1 MSKIA
6 NCLFR
11 MFSSDMSIDLGT
23 ANTLVYVA
31 GQGIVLDE
39 PSVVAM
45 IQDRGVYTPYAF
57 GDEAKKMLGRTPS
70 DIIATKPLADGV
82 IAEFK
87 PAEEM
92 IKHFIQAVHK
102 KNRFF
107 ARPRIIICVPYSS
120 TTVERRAI
128 QDAALSAG
136 AQQVFL
142 IFEPMAAAIGA
153 NLPVSK
159 PTGSMVVDIGG
170 GTTEVGLISL
180 GGIVTA
186 DSVRV
191 GGNTFD
197 EVIINYIR
205 KNNNL
210 YIGEATAE
218 KIKKEI
224 GAAIV
229 MDAEKSSTFAVKGL
243 DAIAGIPKEII
254 LTDKTICKSLKETVS
269 RIVETVKS
277 VLEKAPPEIASDIT
291 ESGITMTGGG
301 ALLKNL
307 DSVIKDA
314 TGLHVN
320 IAKNPLTCVVNGT
333 GTVIENFHKFEHLLF
348 KQD

>member
-1 MSKIA
+1 
-6 NCLFR
+6 
-11 MFSSDMSIDLGT
+11 MSIDLGT

-31 GQGIVLDE
+31 NQGVVLNE

-45 IQDRGVYTPYAF
+45 IQERGSYIPYAF
-57 GDEAKKMLGRTPS
+57 GQEAKMMLGRTPS
-70 DIIATKPLADGV
+70 DIKAIKPLGHGV
-82 IAEFK
+82 IADFK

-92 IKHFIQAVHK
+92 IKYFIRTVHK
-102 KNRFF
+102 ERSFF
-107 ARPRIIICVPYSS
+107 TKPRIVVCVPYSS
-120 TTVERRAI
+120 TAVERRAI

-136 AQQVFL
+136 AQEVFL

-153 NLPVSK
+153 NLPVSE

-186 DSVRV
+186 DSVRI

-197 EVIINYIR
+197 ESITHYIK
-205 KNNNL
+205 KNHNL

-224 GAAIV
+224 GAAFV
-229 MDAEKSSTFAVKGL
+229 NSEEHHHLAVKGR
-243 DAIAGIPKEII
+243 DAIAGIPKEIY
-254 LTDKTICKSLKETVS
+254 LTENTICKSLKEPVS
-269 RIVETVKS
+269 QIVETVQL
-277 VLEKAPPEIASDIT
+277 VLEKAPPEISSDIT
-291 ESGITMTGGG
+291 ESGITLTGGG

-307 DSVIKDA
+307 DLVINEA
-314 TGLHVN
+314 TGLSVR
-320 IAKNPLTCVVNGT
+320 IAEDPLTCVVKGT
-333 GTVIENFHKFEHLLF
+333 GRVIENFKKFEHLLF

>member
-1 MSKIA
+1 
-6 NCLFR
+6 

-31 GQGIVLDE
+31 GEGIVLDE
-39 PSVVAM
+39 PSVIAM
-45 IQDRGVYTPYAF
+45 VRDKGTYTPYAF

-70 DIIATKPLADGV
+70 DIVATKPLADGV
-82 IAEFK
+82 IADFK

-92 IKHFIQAVHK
+92 IKHFIKSVHK
-102 KNRFF
+102 KRRFF
-107 ARPRIIICVPYSS
+107 TRPRIVICVPHNS
-120 TTVERRAI
+120 TTVDRKAI

-136 AQQVFL
+136 AQEVFL

-153 NLPVSK
+153 KLPVSE

-186 DSVRV
+186 NSVRV

-197 EVIINYIR
+197 AAIMNYVR

-210 YIGEATAE
+210 YIGEATSE
-218 KIKKEI
+218 RIKKEI
-224 GAAIV
+224 GSAAII
-229 MDAEKSSTFAVKGL
+229 KGQKTRTLTIRGL
-243 DAIAGIPKEII
+243 DAIAGIPKQLT
-254 LTDKTICKSLKETVS
+254 LTDAVICKSLEEPVLK
-269 RIVETVKS
+269 IVETVKS

-307 DSVIKDA
+307 DTVLREA
-314 TGLHVN
+314 TGLNVT
-320 IAKNPLTCVVNGT
+320 IAENPLTCVVNGT
-333 GTVIENFHKFEHLLF
+333 GKVIENFHKFKHLLF